1 MSISF
6 LLLVAAGIGALV
18 ILLLGLVFLGVL
30 AARSIGGGQ
39 GGTRLASDKTE
50 AAVSVVAA
58 LFVLFSAMLNPLLSV
73 GLAIVFLLAVAV
85 YKLLPQDRVS

>member
-1 MSISF
+1 MTISF

-30 AARSIGGGQ
+30 VARGIGGSQ
-39 GGTRLASDKTE
+39 GGARLASDMTE
-50 AAVSVVAA
+50 AAVSVLAA